1 MASLDRGRYNM
12 KVTRKQILASALGL
26 PPADRASLARQIIA
40 SLDGPPDA
48 GAGEAWAEEIERR
61 AASVRERK
69 VRLVD
74 WKRARERL
82 RKAIQKPPQ

>member
-1 MASLDRGRYNM
+1 MSDASGSEPLVLTG
-12 KVTRKQILASALGL
+12 GL
-26 PPADRASLARQIIA
+26 PEEPAEDAWSAP
-40 SLDGPPDA
+40 GPGSFFRRLFEALA
-48 GAGEAWAEEIERR
+48 GAGEAWAGEIERR

-74 WKRARERL
+74 WKRARARL